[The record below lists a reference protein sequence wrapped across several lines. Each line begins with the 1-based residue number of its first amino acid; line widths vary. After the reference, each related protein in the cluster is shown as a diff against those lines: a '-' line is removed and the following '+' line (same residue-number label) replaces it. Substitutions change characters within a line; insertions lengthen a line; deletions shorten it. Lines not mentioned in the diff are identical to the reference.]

1 MSENI
6 LEKLIVRKL
15 EVSDIVRLAKL
26 ENQVFSDAWSED
38 ILNAL
43 IKNSFDYAYIVQNIK
58 FEIIAYIN
66 YRIIIDEAELMRIAV
81 LPHYRG
87 QKIGDDLIKYM
98 LKNIEQKNINIVRLE
113 VRSSNISAL
122 KLYKSNGFIESG
134 IRKDYYSNPN
144 EDAIIMEKKIC

>member
-15 EVSDIVRLAKL
+15 EVSDIVKLAKL

-43 IKNSFDYAYIVQNIK
+43 IKNSFDYAYIVQNSK

-81 LPHYRG
+81 LPKYRG
-87 QKIGDDLIKYM
+87 QKIGDDLVM
-98 LKNIEQKNINIVRLE
+98 FKNIEQKNINIVRLE

-134 IRKDYYSNPN
+134 IRKDYYNNPN

>member
-15 EVSDIVRLAKL
+15 EVSDIVKLAKL

-43 IKNSFDYAYIVQNIK
+43 IKNSFDYAYIVQNSK

-66 YRIIIDEAELMRIAV
+66 YRVIIDEAELMRIAV
-81 LPHYRG
+81 LPKYRG
-87 QKIGDDLIKYM
+87 QKIGDDLVKYM
-98 LKNIEQKNINIVRLE
+98 FKNIEQKNINIVRLE

-134 IRKDYYSNPN
+134 IRKDYYNNPN